1 MTDMWLVVGLGNPGP
16 TYTHT
21 RHNVGYLVVDELA
34 RRARVALKSVPKMR
48 ADVAETRIG
57 PLGLGVPGAGA
68 VRLALVRSHTYMNDS
83 GLAVGRLAA
92 FYGVTPGEIV
102 AVHDELD
109 LDLGQL
115 RLKKG
120 GGDNG
125 HNGLKSMRA
134 HLHSGDFLRVRFGI
148 GRPPGRQAPA
158 DYVLAPI
165 PTGQREAVAVEVARA
180 ADAVEML
187 LTEGLSAAQNRYNS

>member
-1 MTDMWLVVGLGNPGP
+1 MWLVVGLGNPGP
-16 TYTHT
+16 TYAHT

-34 RRARVALKSVPKMR
+34 RRAGVSLKSVPKMR

-57 PLGLGVPGAGA
+57 PLGLGVPGPGA
-68 VRLALVRSHTYMNDS
+68 VRLALVRSHTYMNES
-83 GLAVGRLAA
+83 GIAVGRLAG
-92 FYGVTPGEIV
+92 FYGVTPAEVV
-102 AVHDELD
+102 AIHDELD

-134 HLHSGDFLRVRFGI
+134 HLHSGDFLRLRFGI

-158 DYVLAPI
+158 DFVLAPI
-165 PTGQREAVAVEVARA
+165 PTGLRETVAVEVARA

-187 LTEGLSAAQNRYNS
+187 LTEGLPAAQNRYNS

>member
-1 MTDMWLVVGLGNPGP
+1 MWLVVGLGNPGP
-16 TYTHT
+16 TYIHT

-57 PLGLGVPGAGA
+57 PLGLGVPGAGT

-134 HLHSGDFLRVRFGI
+134 HLHSGDRKSV
-148 GRPPGRQAPA
+148 
-158 DYVLAPI
+158 V
-165 PTGQREAVAVEVARA
+165 
-180 ADAVEML
+180 
-187 LTEGLSAAQNRYNS
+187 